1 MTPDIVADIG
11 NTQVKW
17 GVCGRDGITHMARLE
32 ATADAWEGGL
42 AMWRR
47 DFPDLLPNRPL
58 SWAIAGVVPDTRRT
72 IQSWIEARGDT
83 AVVLRWYE
91 QLPIDVRVDAPERV
105 GIDRLLNAVA
115 ARGRSPGAPAVL
127 IDIGSA
133 VTVDWLDDDGAF
145 QGGTIFPGFRLMA
158 RALRAHT
165 AQLPL
170 VRPPKDVPTPPGR
183 DTTTAMQAGIA
194 WAVAGGVF
202 VVARQYLR
210 RASGR
215 RVVYLTGGD
224 APAFQGL
231 LSDLAK
237 DDEAFARLTLWPEQT
252 LEGIRRSAEALA

>member
-1 MTPDIVADIG
+1 MTPDIVVDIG

-17 GVCGRDGITHMARLE
+17 GVCDREGVKHMARLD
-32 ATADAWEGGL
+32 ATATAWDDCL

-47 DFPDLLPNRPL
+47 ELPDLLPNRPL

-72 IQSWIEARGDT
+72 IQSWIETRGDS
-83 AVVLRWYE
+83 AVVLRSYQ
-91 QLPIDVRVDAPERV
+91 QLPIEVRVDAPERV

-115 ARGRSPGAPAVL
+115 ALCRSPGEPAVL

-133 VTVDWLDDDGAF
+133 VTVDWLDEAGAF

-170 VRPPKDVPTPPGR
+170 VRLPKEVPIPPGR
-183 DTTTAMQAGIA
+183 DTTSAMQSGIA
-194 WAVAGGVF
+194 CAVAGGVF
-202 VVARQYLR
+202 AVARQYGQ
-210 RASGR
+210 RASR
-215 RVVYLTGGD
+215 RPIVCLTGGD
-224 APAFQGL
+224 APTFRDL
-231 LSDLAK
+231 LVDLAK
-237 DDEAFARLTLWPEQT
+237 DDSQVPAPTLWPEQT